1 MFDIGFPELML
12 ISVVALVVIGPDK
25 LPETVRTIALW
36 IGRFKRS
43 LSNIRMELENEIG
56 ADEIRQQLHN
66 ETIMKELS
74 DTKSE
79 LEDIIQ
85 NADKSISDTTRS
97 LKTIPH
103 DFSNMSMDDEIDDA
117 LEDPTGLAQVKPEPA
132 DNSGPAQA
140 LPESL
145 QDVSPETTVKPEPTP
160 TEPQQ
165 NSDSKLTGSGS

>member
-12 ISVVALVVIGPDK
+12 ISVVALVVIGPEK

-66 ETIMKELS
+66 ENIMKELS

-85 NADKSISDTTRS
+85 HADLRNFNAKRGESAF
-97 LKTIPH
+97 TILW
-103 DFSNMSMDDEIDDA
+103 EA
-117 LEDPTGLAQVKPEPA
+117 LA
-132 DNSGPAQA
+132 A
-140 LPESL
+140 LVAL
-145 QDVSPETTVKPEPTP
+145 
-160 TEPQQ
+160 
-165 NSDSKLTGSGS
+165 